1 LCLPVVPS
9 FFFFPLFW
17 SLRANNTDGFNS
29 LFFLSVS
36 GSFVDHAC
44 YAMLCIY
51 LSLRLKQ
58 RTRSTVC
65 CRRAAST
72 SADISHSLRI
82 NRQILRYGFHISKPG
97 NLKAVYDLYFP
108 MFDSHLVPETTGDN
122 REPEGGSRLL
132 RTCFR
137 LDVTSNYA
145 RALQQEKNII
155 RLALVA
161 VRLGC
166 APVPSP
172 PPPAPE

>member
-1 LCLPVVPS
+1 
-9 FFFFPLFW
+9 
-17 SLRANNTDGFNS
+17 
-29 LFFLSVS
+29 LSITR
-36 GSFVDHAC
+36 
-44 YAMLCIY
+44 AMLCYVSIY
-51 LSLRLKQ
+51 PCASSNEQ
-58 RTRSTVC
+58 DPPC
-65 CRRAAST
+65 AAARAASI

-97 NLKAVYDLYFP
+97 NLTAVYDLYFP